1 MRKLTI
7 VFHHAGG
14 GHQSAADAL
23 KATLAGQE
31 HPWDVSLLDIQELLD
46 PLDLLRR
53 ATGLRIQDTYNLIL
67 RKGWTRF
74 TPQLL
79 VILQGTIRLYHSPIV
94 RALRAYWAQ
103 HPADLVLS
111 VIPHFNRE
119 IAESLRPVGIRT
131 PREIPIWPSQAGRD
145 ALKAQPSAA
154 KAASMAGA
162 NGTAEAVPYPKLS
175 GNEPNQRILNSRTL
189 GTETAITKPPF
200 VTLITDLADY
210 PPHFWIEPESEYII
224 VGSERARQQA
234 LTIGHPADHIFQTS
248 GMILKPR
255 FYEKTTV
262 DRVAERT
269 RLGLEPDC
277 PTGIV
282 LFGGYGSKVMVDIT
296 RKLNEAG
303 GGVQIILICGH
314 NQKLAAELKN
324 LRTRKPVLVVGFA
337 QNVEYYMALAD
348 FFIGK
353 PGPGSISEALQFHL
367 PVIVECNSKTL
378 PQERYN
384 AEWVT
389 EKGFGI
395 VVPSFKNIAP
405 AVQRLLESATFNAF
419 RMKANEYS
427 NRALFEV
434 PIILEECAPH
444 TAATIQ
450 PQAAV
455 LI

>member
-23 KATLAGQE
+23 KATLVGQE
-31 HPWDVSLLDIQELLD
+31 HPWDVTLLDIQELLD
-46 PLDLLRR
+46 PLDLIRR

-79 VILQGTIRLYHSPIV
+79 VVLQGTIRLYHAPIV
-94 RALRAYWAQ
+94 KLLRAYWAQ

-111 VIPHFNRE
+111 VIPHFDRE
-119 IAESLRPVGIRT
+119 IADSLCPVGTRT
-131 PREIPIWPSQAGRD
+131 S
-145 ALKAQPSAA
+145 
-154 KAASMAGA
+154 
-162 NGTAEAVPYPKLS
+162 GTTMP
-175 GNEPNQRILNSRTL
+175 
-189 GTETAITKPPF
+189 GTKTPF

-210 PPHFWIEPESEYII
+210 PPRFWIERESEYII
-224 VGSERARQQA
+224 AGTERARQQA
-234 LTIGHPADHIFQTS
+234 LTLGHPDDHIFLTS

-262 DRVAERT
+262 DRVAERK

-282 LFGGYGSKVMVDIT
+282 LFGGHGSQVMVDIT
-296 RKLNEAG
+296 RQLNESG
-303 GGVQIILICGH
+303 SGVQLILICGH
-314 NQKLAAELKN
+314 NQKLAAELKE
-324 LRTRKPVLVVGFA
+324 LQTRKPIAVVGFA

-348 FFIGK
+348 FFVGK
-353 PGPGSISEALQFHL
+353 PGPGSISEALQLHL
-367 PVIVECNSKTL
+367 PVIVECNRKTL

-389 EKGFGI
+389 EKGYGI
-395 VVPSFKNIAP
+395 VVRSFKQIAP
-405 AVQRLLESATFNAF
+405 AVQRLLQSATLSEF
-419 RMKANEYS
+419 RSKVNVYS

-434 PIILEECAPH
+434 PAILERCAEH
-444 TAATIQ
+444 ATVQ
-450 PQAAV
+450 TQSQAAV
-455 LI
+455 

>member
-14 GHQSAADAL
+14 GHRSAADAL
-23 KATLAGQE
+23 KATLSSQAD
-31 HPWDVSLLDIQELLD
+31 PWDVSLLDIQELLD

-79 VILQGTIRLYHSPIV
+79 VVLQGTIRAYHSPIV
-94 RALRAYWAQ
+94 KALRAYWAQ
-103 HPADLVLS
+103 HPADLALS
-111 VIPHFNRE
+111 VIPHFNRA
-119 IAESLRPVGIRT
+119 IAASLRPVTRT
-131 PREIPIWPSQAGRD
+131 P
-145 ALKAQPSAA
+145 
-154 KAASMAGA
+154 
-162 NGTAEAVPYPKLS
+162 GTK
-175 GNEPNQRILNSRTL
+175 T
-189 GTETAITKPPF
+189 PF

-210 PPHFWIEPESEYII
+210 PPHFWIERESEYII
-224 VGSERARQQA
+224 AGTERAQQQA
-234 LTIGHPADHIFQTS
+234 LTMGHSAGHIFQTS

-262 DRVAERT
+262 DRVAERN

-282 LFGGYGSKVMVDIT
+282 LFGGHGSQVMVDIT

-303 GGVQIILICGH
+303 SGVQLILICGH
-314 NQKLAAELKN
+314 NQKLAAELRK
-324 LRTRKPVLVVGFA
+324 LPTRKPIAIVGFA

-389 EKGFGI
+389 DNGYGI
-395 VVPSFKNIAP
+395 VVPSFKRIAP
-405 AVQRLLESATFNAF
+405 AVQRLLGRATFNEF
-419 RMKANEYS
+419 RRKAGEYS
-427 NRALFEV
+427 NRALLEV
-434 PIILEECAPH
+434 PVILERCVEH
-444 TAATIQ
+444 VAAMQ
-450 PQAAV
+450 SQANFRHEPLEVHRDAG
-455 LI
+455 

>member
-23 KATLAGQE
+23 KATLAAQE
-31 HPWDVSLLDIQELLD
+31 HPWDVTVLDIQELLD
-46 PLDLLRR
+46 PLDVVRR
-53 ATGLRIQDTYNLIL
+53 FTGLRIQDTYNLIL

-79 VILQGTIRLYHSPIV
+79 VLLEGTIRLYHSPIV
-94 RALRAYWAQ
+94 KLLRAYWAQ
-103 HPADLVLS
+103 HPTDLVLS

-119 IAESLRPVGIRT
+119 IADSLRPGGTKTADTHTFAENANVWGT
-131 PREIPIWPSQAGRD
+131 PA
-145 ALKAQPSAA
+145 
-154 KAASMAGA
+154 
-162 NGTAEAVPYPKLS
+162 
-175 GNEPNQRILNSRTL
+175 
-189 GTETAITKPPF
+189 F

-210 PPHFWIEPESEYII
+210 PPHFWIERESEYII
-224 VGSERARQQA
+224 VGTDRARQQA

-248 GMILKPR
+248 GMILKPK
-255 FYEKTTV
+255 FYEKTAI
-262 DRVAERT
+262 DRIAERK
-269 RLGLEPDC
+269 RLGLEADC

-282 LFGGYGSKVMVDIT
+282 LFGGYGSQVMADIA
-296 RKLNEAG
+296 RQLNEAG
-303 GGVQIILICGH
+303 SGVQLILICGH
-314 NQKLAAELKN
+314 NEKLAAELKN
-324 LRTRKPVLVVGFA
+324 LPARKPNLVVGFA

-367 PVIVECNSKTL
+367 PVIVECNSSTM

-389 EKGFGI
+389 EKGYGI
-395 VVPSFKNIAP
+395 VVPSFKRTAP
-405 AVQRLLESATFNAF
+405 AVQRLLESATFDEF
-419 RMKANEYS
+419 RRKASEYS

-434 PIILEECAPH
+434 PIILEQCAQR
-444 TAATIQ
+444 TAAATQ
-450 PQAAV
+450 SQAAV
-455 LI
+455 

>member
-7 VFHHAGG
+7 VFHDAGG
-14 GHQSAADAL
+14 GHRSAADAL
-23 KATLAGQE
+23 KATLSSQAD
-31 HPWDVSLLDIQELLD
+31 PWDVSLLDIQELLD

-79 VILQGTIRLYHSPIV
+79 VVLQGTIRAYHSPIV
-94 RALRAYWAQ
+94 KALRAYWAQ
-103 HPADLVLS
+103 HPADLALS
-111 VIPHFNRE
+111 VIPHFNRA
-119 IAESLRPVGIRT
+119 IAASLRPVTRT
-131 PREIPIWPSQAGRD
+131 P
-145 ALKAQPSAA
+145 
-154 KAASMAGA
+154 
-162 NGTAEAVPYPKLS
+162 GTK
-175 GNEPNQRILNSRTL
+175 T
-189 GTETAITKPPF
+189 PF

-210 PPHFWIEPESEYII
+210 PPHFWIERESEYII
-224 VGSERARQQA
+224 AGTERAQQQA
-234 LTIGHPADHIFQTS
+234 LTMGHSAGHIFQTS

-262 DRVAERT
+262 DRVAERN

-277 PTGIV
+277 PTAIV
-282 LFGGYGSKVMVDIT
+282 LFGGHGSQVMVDIT

-303 GGVQIILICGH
+303 SGVQLILICGH
-314 NQKLAAELKN
+314 NQKLAAK
-324 LRTRKPVLVVGFA
+324 LRKLPTRKPIAVVGFA

-389 EKGFGI
+389 DNGYGI
-395 VVPSFKNIAP
+395 VVPSFKRIAP
-405 AVQRLLESATFNAF
+405 AVQRLLGRATFNEF
-419 RMKANEYS
+419 RRKAGEYS
-427 NRALFEV
+427 NRALLEV
-434 PIILEECAPH
+434 PVILERCVEH
-444 TAATIQ
+444 VAAMQ
-450 PQAAV
+450 SQANFRHEPLEVHRDAG
-455 LI
+455 

>member
-1 MRKLTI
+1 LRKLTI

-14 GHQSAADAL
+14 GHRSAADAL
-23 KATLAGQE
+23 KATLSSQE

-46 PLDLLRR
+46 PLDLIRR
-53 ATGLRIQDTYNLIL
+53 ATGLRIQDTYNVIL

-79 VILQGTIRLYHSPIV
+79 VVLKATIYVYHSSIV
-94 RALRAYWAQ
+94 KLLRRYWAE

-119 IAESLRPVGIRT
+119 IAESLRPVGTRT
-131 PREIPIWPSQAGRD
+131 P
-145 ALKAQPSAA
+145 
-154 KAASMAGA
+154 
-162 NGTAEAVPYPKLS
+162 GT
-175 GNEPNQRILNSRTL
+175 
-189 GTETAITKPPF
+189 GTPF

-210 PPHFWIEPESEYII
+210 PPHFWIERESEYII
-224 VGSERARQQA
+224 VGTERARQQA
-234 LTIGHPADHIFQTS
+234 LTMGHPADHVFLTS
-248 GMILKPR
+248 GMILKPK

-262 DRVAERT
+262 DRVAERK

-282 LFGGYGSKVMVDIT
+282 LFGGHGSRVMVDIT
-296 RKLNEAG
+296 KKLNEAG
-303 GGVQIILICGH
+303 SGVQLILICGH
-314 NQKLAAELKN
+314 NEKLAAQLKG
-324 LRTRKPVLVVGFA
+324 LQTKKPIAVVGFA

-367 PVIVECNSKTL
+367 PVIVECNSSTL

-389 EKGFGI
+389 EKGYGI
-395 VVPSFKNIAP
+395 VVPSFKKIAP
-405 AVQRLLESATFNAF
+405 AVQRLLESATFDEF
-419 RMKANEYS
+419 RRKVSEYS

-434 PIILEECAPH
+434 PVILEQCAERM
-444 TAATIQ
+444 AAPT
-450 PQAAV
+450 PSQAAV
-455 LI
+455 

>member
-14 GHQSAADAL
+14 GHQSAAEAL
-23 KATLAGQE
+23 KATLSSQE
-31 HPWDVSLLDIQELLD
+31 HPWDVSVLDIQELLD
-46 PLDLLRR
+46 PLDLIRR

-67 RKGWTRF
+67 RRGWTRF

-79 VILQGTIRLYHSPIV
+79 VVLRGTIRLYHSPIV
-94 RALRAYWAQ
+94 KLLRAYWAQ

-119 IAESLRPVGIRT
+119 IADSLRPDGTRT
-131 PREIPIWPSQAGRD
+131 AHTHTFAEN
-145 ALKAQPSAA
+145 
-154 KAASMAGA
+154 A
-162 NGTAEAVPYPKLS
+162 NVWGT
-175 GNEPNQRILNSRTL
+175 
-189 GTETAITKPPF
+189 PPF

-210 PPHFWIEPESEYII
+210 PPRFWIETESEYII
-224 VGSERARQQA
+224 VGTERARQQA
-234 LTIGHPADHIFQTS
+234 LTMGHPADHIFRTS

-255 FYEKTTV
+255 FYEKITV
-262 DRVAERT
+262 DRVAERK

-282 LFGGYGSKVMVDIT
+282 LFGGYGSQVMVDIA
-296 RKLNEAG
+296 RQLNETG
-303 GGVQIILICGH
+303 SGVQLILICGH

-324 LRTRKPVLVVGFA
+324 LPTRKPILVVGFA

-348 FFIGK
+348 FFVGK
-353 PGPGSISEALQFHL
+353 PGPGSISEALQLHL
-367 PVIVECNSKTL
+367 PVIVDCNSRTM

-389 EKGFGI
+389 ENGYGI
-395 VVPSFKNIAP
+395 VVPSFKRIAP
-405 AVQRLLESATFNAF
+405 AVQRLLQSATFNEF
-419 RMKANEYS
+419 RLKANEYS

-434 PIILEECAPH
+434 PMILEQCAEH
-444 TAATIQ
+444 TAAPTQ
-450 PQAAV
+450 PVTRVSV
-455 LI
+455 L

>member
-23 KATLAGQE
+23 KATLSSQE
-31 HPWDVSLLDIQELLD
+31 HPWDVSVLDIQELLD

-79 VILQGTIRLYHSPIV
+79 VVLQGTIRLYHSPIV
-94 RALRAYWAQ
+94 KALRAYWAQ

-111 VIPHFNRE
+111 VIPHFNRA
-119 IAESLRPVGIRT
+119 IAESLAT
-131 PREIPIWPSQAGRD
+131 D
-145 ALKAQPSAA
+145 
-154 KAASMAGA
+154 
-162 NGTAEAVPYPKLS
+162 GTKM
-175 GNEPNQRILNSRTL
+175 
-189 GTETAITKPPF
+189 PF

-224 VGSERARQQA
+224 VGTERARQQA
-234 LTIGHPADHIFQTS
+234 LTMGHPADHIFQTS
-248 GMILKPR
+248 GMILKPK

-262 DRVAERT
+262 DRVAERK

-282 LFGGYGSKVMVDIT
+282 LFGGHGSQVMVDIT
-296 RKLNEAG
+296 KKLNEAG
-303 GGVQIILICGH
+303 SGVQLILICGH
-314 NQKLAAELKN
+314 NQRLATQLKG
-324 LRTRKPVLVVGFA
+324 LQTRKPIVVVGFA

-367 PVIVECNSKTL
+367 PVVMECNSKTL

-389 EKGFGI
+389 EKGYGI
-395 VVPSFKNIAP
+395 VVPSFKKIAP
-405 AVQRLLESATFNAF
+405 AIQRLLQSATFDEF
-419 RMKANEYS
+419 RRRASEYS

-434 PIILEECAPH
+434 PMILEQCAEQ
-444 TAATIQ
+444 AATPVQ
-450 PQAAV
+450 SEAAV
-455 LI
+455 

>member
-14 GHQSAADAL
+14 GHQSAAEAL
-23 KATLAGQE
+23 KTILSAQE
-31 HPWDVSLLDIQELLD
+31 QPWEVSLLDIQELLD
-46 PLDLLRR
+46 PLDLIRR

-74 TPQLL
+74 TPALL
-79 VILQGTIRLYHSPIV
+79 LILQGTIRLYHAPIV
-94 RALRAYWAQ
+94 KALQAYWAQ

-119 IAESLRPVGIRT
+119 IADSLRT
-131 PREIPIWPSQAGRD
+131 D
-145 ALKAQPSAA
+145 D
-154 KAASMAGA
+154 
-162 NGTAEAVPYPKLS
+162 
-175 GNEPNQRILNSRTL
+175 
-189 GTETAITKPPF
+189 TKTPF

-210 PPHFWIEPESEYII
+210 PPHFWIERESEYII
-224 VGSERARQQA
+224 AGTERARQQA
-234 LTIGHPADHIFQTS
+234 LTVGHPAGHIFQTS

-262 DRVAERT
+262 DRVAERK

-282 LFGGYGSKVMVDIT
+282 LFGGHGSQVMVDIA

-303 GGVQIILICGH
+303 SGVQLILICGH
-314 NQKLAAELKN
+314 NQKLAAELKK
-324 LRTRKPVLVVGFA
+324 LQTSKPILVVGFT

-348 FFIGK
+348 FFMGK

-367 PVIVECNSKTL
+367 PVIVECNSRTL

-389 EKGFGI
+389 ENGFGI
-395 VVPSFKNIAP
+395 VVPSFKRIGP
-405 AVQRLLESATFNAF
+405 AVQHLLQSATFNEF
-419 RMKANEYS
+419 RLKANAYS

-434 PIILEECAPH
+434 PIILEHCAEH
-444 TAATIQ
+444 TAPATQ
-450 PQAAV
+450 PQAF
-455 LI
+455 